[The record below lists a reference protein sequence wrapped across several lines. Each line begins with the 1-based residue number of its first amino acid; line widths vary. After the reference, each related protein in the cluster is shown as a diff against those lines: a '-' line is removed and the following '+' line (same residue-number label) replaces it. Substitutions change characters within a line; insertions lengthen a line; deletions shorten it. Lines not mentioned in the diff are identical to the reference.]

1 MDVFTYIIM
10 GLLSLD
16 TIRALIAMTGWV
28 KPEAKFSWIIYGRYE
43 RNLIVTGLKEL
54 GFQPQKSEEISKN
67 LRTVSENERAIYG
80 ITEKNAAEQLV
91 ILISKYIV
99 YFDRPIQ
106 YGGTRT
112 TTSSYYINTMEMSH
126 DEKDK
131 QIMTSIMAH
140 LYAKKGNSSKP
151 EVIITPKGGNPLF
164 AQAVAK
170 HYAANFVVAKSKG
183 DKSRITSVADDAGT
197 DFRINYEGSWNVATS
212 LNTQNCIIVDC
223 NTSGGSQLIDI
234 VNDLRRISS
243 QAKNV
248 KIPTPTAAYVLFR
261 ADSGKEHDINQKFQ
275 DNKCKLYRFFD
286 LDEELKKQIYQLKQ
300 SVGADRLPDLYYA
313 DDKKQVDDIIRHM
326 KEKKLFFYSALDE
339 NKKINETQMDASE
352 AEKTSATSPSV
363 TAETSD
369 SSPMQPNT

>member
-91 ILISKYIV
+91 ILISKYID

-164 AQAVAK
+164 AQAVAN

-369 SSPMQPNT
+369 